1 MNKEKLIAAVADFV
15 EKSSAN
21 VIDKSLAINPELE
34 GLRIYDAPI
43 LGFADAKDPL
53 FAKLKEPGVIGSG
66 FMQPDEW
73 LNSAASVVSF
83 FLPFTDAVKKSNIA
97 GLLDDTSPEW
107 LHGRIEGQKLINQLS
122 QFIKDLLKS
131 EGFEAVSPAID
142 GGFKTFRDRDGMI
155 FSSNWSER
163 HVAYISGLGTFG
175 LSKGLITEKGI
186 AGRFGSVITSASFEA
201 KERAYTGVYDNC
213 TMCGACVKRCP
224 VDAID
229 LKTGKDHVKCS
240 DYMDVTME
248 RYKPRYGC
256 GKCQVGVPCQSGIPK
271 KR

>member
-1 MNKEKLIAAVADFV
+1 MDKEQLIAAAADFV

-21 VIDKSLAINPELE
+21 VIDKSIAIKPELE
-34 GLRIYDAPI
+34 GMRIFDEPI
-43 LGFADAKDPL
+43 LGFSDAKDPL
-53 FAKLKEPGVIGSG
+53 FLKLKEPGVIGSG
-66 FMQPDEW
+66 FMQPEEW

-83 FLPFTDAVKKSNIA
+83 FLPFTDAVNKSNIP
-97 GLLDDTSPEW
+97 GLLKDTSPQW
-107 LHGRIEGQKLINQLS
+107 LHARIEGQNLINLLS
-122 QFIKDLLKS
+122 QFVKDLLRS
-131 EGFEAVSPAID
+131 EGFEAVSPSID
-142 GGFKTFRDRDGMI
+142 GGFKIYKNQDGLV

-163 HVAYISGLGTFG
+163 HAAYISGLGTFG

-186 AGRFGSVITSASFEA
+186 AGRFGSVITSAKFQPTQ
-201 KERAYTGVYDNC
+201 RAYTGIYDYCNK
-213 TMCGACVKRCP
+213 CGACIKRCP

-229 LKTGKDHVKCS
+229 LKTGKDHVSCS

-271 KR
+271 K